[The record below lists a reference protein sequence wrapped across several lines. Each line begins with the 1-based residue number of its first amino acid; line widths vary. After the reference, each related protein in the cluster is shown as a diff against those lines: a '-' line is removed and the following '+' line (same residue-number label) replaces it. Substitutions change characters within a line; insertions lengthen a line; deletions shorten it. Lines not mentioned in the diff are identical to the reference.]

1 MSEIVKQAMYIK
13 SDVKNNNNKF
23 WEIKLYDDF
32 NVYVRN
38 GRVGS
43 SGQSQPVK
51 SFGSLDQAE
60 KFFDKKVREKEAP
73 RKGYT
78 KAEVLM
84 DDVQE
89 VSVSNDL
96 EDVALKQ
103 IAVKDNET
111 TKLIQ
116 HLSKKNI
123 HNIISST
130 TIKYDSSKGTFKT
143 PLGIITKTGID
154 NARTVLD
161 ELIPYVK
168 KSKYEDEIF
177 IEKFQKYI
185 QLIPHKVGR
194 KLVPED
200 ILPDIDSFQKEIQI
214 LDALDASLQD
224 VLNAKP
230 DTNDT
235 PKTDHPKLFDVD
247 VNVLDDTK
255 EFKRIRDMYHK
266 TKKSMHTSHKLDV
279 KKVYTIKIKQM
290 HDMFEKKGKPIG
302 NIMELWHGSRVENC
316 LSILKSGLIIPK
328 SGASHVTGRMFGDG
342 VYGSDISTKALNY
355 AQGYWGHGSMDSNC
369 FMFLVDFAMGKHY
382 IAKGSHERFPVT
394 GYDSTFAKES
404 KSGVINNEMI
414 VYNLYQC
421 NIKFLVEFDK

>member
-60 KFFDKKVREKEAP
+60 TFYEKTIKSKIRP
-73 RKGYT
+73 SKGYT

-84 DDVQE
+84 DDVNE
-89 VSVSNDL
+89 VSISNDL

-168 KSKYEDEIF
+168 KSKYEDELF
-177 IEKFQKYI
+177 IEKFQNYI

-194 KLVPED
+194 KLIPED
-200 ILPDIDSFQKEIQI
+200 ILPDTDSFQKEIQI

-230 DTNDT
+230 DIDT
-235 PKTDHPKLFDVD
+235 PKTDHPKLFNVD
-247 VNVLDDTK
+247 VHMLDDTK
-255 EFKRIRDMYHK
+255 EFNRIRDMYHK
-266 TKKSMHTSHKLDV
+266 TKKSMHTSHKLDI

-290 HDMFEKKGKPIG
+290 HDMFETKGKQIG

-328 SGASHVTGRMFGDG
+328 SGSAHVTGRMFGDG

-355 AQGYWGHGSMDSNC
+355 AQGYWGHGNMDSNC

-382 IAKGSHERFPVT
+382 IAKGSHERFPVA
-394 GYDSTFAKES
+394 GYDSTFAKEG